1 MNPLLI
7 VGGIAALLLW
17 SKNSKAKAPAE
28 TTPTG
33 PAPSP
38 ANPSGLDRPLE
49 PTGPPAVMEKPVEP
63 TGPSDVPEIRETTP
77 EIVVVDDG
85 NWSQGS
91 TSNVDSQLGL
101 GDNQSAI
108 ASPANPSGLDAP
120 AEPTGPVSS
129 PANPSGLD
137 KPSEPI
143 VGTASSGAGYFA
155 FPESKAFE
163 QKLLASG
170 YYNPQAGVG
179 TKGHTSEWWSY
190 LRFDVLPDFNTQYH
204 GTMGQAPFYR
214 ALMAELK
221 AQGKLNDQTLE
232 AFVAKQEKRWAPKVS
247 TPTNYRAVNSSGW
260 VHQGQGV
267 YSRPQGTSDCPEGY
281 FYSESR
287 AMTRGYYGCITE
299 DRYVQIVKEK
309 MPQIN
314 PMPASVWQDVILLT
328 YAGNFNDQSVLTMP
342 ASELVKEIRDRVV
355 GCSNQWC
362 KVVQNTFLTDTTA
375 FANDRFTFKDVVWAT
390 MDNNYIAFYPIPVKA
405 AGRKRTAAPAYAMF
419 PVTQAEYNDYKEY
432 HRISKL

>member
-1 MNPLLI
+1 MNPFLI
-7 VGGIAALLLW
+7 VGGIAALFLW
-17 SKNSKAKAPAE
+17 SKNSKAKASAG

-49 PTGPPAVMEKPVEP
+49 PTGPPVVVENPVEP
-63 TGPSDVPEIRETTP
+63 TGPSDVPEIRETTA

-85 NWSQGS
+85 NWSEGS

-101 GDNQSAI
+101 QDNQSAI
-108 ASPANPSGLDAP
+108 PSPANPSGID
-120 AEPTGPVSS
+120 
-129 PANPSGLD
+129 NPL
-137 KPSEPI
+137 EPI
-143 VGTASSGAGYFA
+143 VATPSLRRGYFV
-155 FPESKAFE
+155 FPESQDFE
-163 QKLLASG
+163 KKLMESG
-170 YYNPQAGVG
+170 YYNPKASVS
-179 TKGHTSEWWSY
+179 TKGHTSNWWSY
-190 LRFDVLPDFNTQYH
+190 LRFDVLPDFNKQYH
-204 GTMGQAPFYR
+204 GTMGQLPFYR
-214 ALMAELK
+214 ALMLELQK
-221 AQGKLNDQTLE
+221 QGKLNDQTLE
-232 AFVAKQEKRWAPKVS
+232 AFVAKQKKRWAPKVT

-287 AMTRGYYGCITE
+287 VWTRGFNRCITE

-309 MPQIN
+309 IPQIN
-314 PMPASVWQDVILLT
+314 PMPVSVWQDVILLT
-328 YAGNFNDQSVLTMP
+328 YAGNFYDRSVLTMP

-405 AGRKRTAAPAYAMF
+405 GGSKRKAAPVYAMF

-432 HRISKL
+432 NRISKL

>member
-1 MNPLLI
+1 MNPFLI

-17 SKNSKAKAPAE
+17 SKNSQAKASAG

-33 PAPSP
+33 PTPSP
-38 ANPSGLDRPLE
+38 ANPSGLDKPLE
-49 PTGPPAVMEKPVEP
+49 PTGPPVVVENPVEP
-63 TGPSDVPEIRETTP
+63 TSTSDVPEIRETTP
-77 EIVVVDDG
+77 EIVIVDDG
-85 NWSQGS
+85 NWSEGS

-101 GDNQSAI
+101 GDNQSTI
-108 ASPANPSGLDAP
+108 P
-120 AEPTGPVSS
+120 S

-137 KPSEPI
+137 KPSEPLVI
-143 VGTASSGAGYFA
+143 STNDPSYSYFPT
-155 FPESKAFE
+155 PESKAFE
-163 QKLLASG
+163 QKLLSSG
-170 YYNPQAGVG
+170 YYNPQAGIG
-179 TKGHTSEWWSY
+179 TPKHTSEWWY
-190 LRFDVLPDFNTQYH
+190 YVRFNLLPDFAKQIQ
-204 GTMGQAPFYR
+204 GTMGQGPFYR
-214 ALMAELK
+214 ALMAELQK
-221 AQGKLNDQTLE
+221 QEKLNDQTI
-232 AFVAKQEKRWAPKVS
+232 ANFVAHVQKKYAPKVS
-247 TPTNYRAVNSSGW
+247 TPTNYPSVNSSGW

-267 YSRPQGTSDCPEGY
+267 YARPQGTSDCPEGY

-287 AMTRGYYGCITE
+287 LMTRGYYGCITE

-314 PMPASVWQDVILLT
+314 PMPASVWQDVILLN

-390 MDNNYIAFYPIPVKA
+390 MDNNYIAFYPIPVKV
-405 AGRKRTAAPAYAMF
+405 GGSKRSAAPVYAMF

-432 HRISKL
+432 YRISNL

>member
-1 MNPLLI
+1 MNPFLI

-17 SKNSKAKAPAE
+17 SKNSKAKASAG

-33 PAPSP
+33 PASSP
-38 ANPSGLDRPLE
+38 ANPSWLDRPLE
-49 PTGPPAVMEKPVEP
+49 PTGPPVVLENPVEP

-85 NWSQGS
+85 NWSEGS

-101 GDNQSAI
+101 QDNQSAI
-108 ASPANPSGLDAP
+108 PSPANPSGID
-120 AEPTGPVSS
+120 
-129 PANPSGLD
+129 NPL
-137 KPSEPI
+137 EPI
-143 VGTASSGAGYFA
+143 VATPSLRRGYFV
-155 FPESKAFE
+155 FPESQDFE
-163 QKLLASG
+163 KKLMESG
-170 YYNPQAGVG
+170 YYNPKASVS
-179 TKGHTSEWWSY
+179 TKGHTSNWWSY
-190 LRFDVLPDFNTQYH
+190 LRFDVLPDFNKQYH
-204 GTMGQAPFYR
+204 GTMGQLPFYR
-214 ALMAELK
+214 ALMLELQK
-221 AQGKLNDQTLE
+221 QGKLNDQTLE
-232 AFVAKQEKRWAPKVS
+232 AFVAKQKKRWAPKVT
-247 TPTNYRAVNSSGW
+247 TPTNYPAVNSSGW

-287 AMTRGYYGCITE
+287 VWTRGFNRCITE

-309 MPQIN
+309 IPQIN
-314 PMPASVWQDVILLT
+314 PMPVSVWQDVILLT
-328 YAGNFNDQSVLTMP
+328 YAGNFYDRSVLTMP

-405 AGRKRTAAPAYAMF
+405 GGSKRKAAPVYAMF

-432 HRISKL
+432 NRISKL

>member
-1 MNPLLI
+1 MNPFLI

-17 SKNSKAKAPAE
+17 SKNSKAKASAG
-28 TTPTG
+28 TTPAG
-33 PAPSP
+33 PVPSP

-49 PTGPPAVMEKPVEP
+49 PTGPPVVMDNPVEP

-85 NWSQGS
+85 NWSEGS
-91 TSNVDSQLGL
+91 TSNVDTQLGL
-101 GDNQSAI
+101 QDNQSAI
-108 ASPANPSGLDAP
+108 PSPANPSGID
-120 AEPTGPVSS
+120 
-129 PANPSGLD
+129 NPL
-137 KPSEPI
+137 EPI
-143 VGTASSGAGYFA
+143 VATPSLTSGYFV
-155 FPESKAFE
+155 FPESQDFE
-163 QKLLASG
+163 KKLIASG
-170 YYNPQAGVG
+170 YYNPKAGVG

-190 LRFDVLPDFNTQYH
+190 LRFDVLPDFNKQYH

-214 ALMAELK
+214 ALMLELQK
-221 AQGKLNDQTLE
+221 QGKLNDQTLE
-232 AFVAKQEKRWAPKVS
+232 AFVAKQKKRWAPKVT
-247 TPTNYRAVNSSGW
+247 TPTNYPAVNSSGW

-267 YSRPQGTSDCPEGY
+267 YSRPKGTSDCPEGY

-287 AMTRGYYGCITE
+287 VMTRGYNGCITE

-314 PMPASVWQDVILLT
+314 PMPASVWQDVIQLT

-405 AGRKRTAAPAYAMF
+405 GGSKRKAAPVYAMF

-432 HRISKL
+432 NRISKL

>member
-1 MNPLLI
+1 MNPFLI

-17 SKNSKAKAPAE
+17 SKNSKAKASAG

-49 PTGPPAVMEKPVEP
+49 PTGPPVVVENPVEP

-85 NWSQGS
+85 NWSEGS

-101 GDNQSAI
+101 QDNQSAI
-108 ASPANPSGLDAP
+108 PSPANPSGID
-120 AEPTGPVSS
+120 
-129 PANPSGLD
+129 NPL
-137 KPSEPI
+137 EPI
-143 VGTASSGAGYFA
+143 VATPSLRKGYFV
-155 FPESKAFE
+155 FPESQDFE
-163 QKLLASG
+163 KKLMESG
-170 YYNPQAGVG
+170 YYNPKASVS
-179 TKGHTSEWWSY
+179 TKGHTSNWWSY
-190 LRFDVLPDFNTQYH
+190 LRFDVLPDFNKQYY

-214 ALMAELK
+214 ALMLELQK
-221 AQGKLNDQTLE
+221 QGKLNDQTLE
-232 AFVAKQEKRWAPKVS
+232 AFVAKQKKRWAPKVT
-247 TPTNYRAVNSSGW
+247 TPTNYPAVNSSGW
-260 VHQGQGV
+260 LHQGQGV

-287 AMTRGYYGCITE
+287 VWTRGFNRCITE

-309 MPQIN
+309 IPQIN
-314 PMPASVWQDVILLT
+314 PMPVSVWQDVILLT
-328 YAGNFNDQSVLTMP
+328 YAGNFYDRSVLTMP

-405 AGRKRTAAPAYAMF
+405 GGSKRKAAPVYAMF

-432 HRISKL
+432 NRISKL

>member
-1 MNPLLI
+1 MNPFLI

-17 SKNSKAKAPAE
+17 SKNSKAKASAG

-33 PAPSP
+33 PASSP
-38 ANPSGLDRPLE
+38 ANPSWLDRPLE
-49 PTGPPAVMEKPVEP
+49 PTGPPVVLENPVEP

-85 NWSQGS
+85 NWSEGS

-101 GDNQSAI
+101 QDNQSAI
-108 ASPANPSGLDAP
+108 PSPANPSGID
-120 AEPTGPVSS
+120 
-129 PANPSGLD
+129 NPL
-137 KPSEPI
+137 EPI
-143 VGTASSGAGYFA
+143 VATPSLRRGYFV
-155 FPESKAFE
+155 FPESQDFE
-163 QKLLASG
+163 KKLMESG
-170 YYNPQAGVG
+170 YYNPKASVS
-179 TKGHTSEWWSY
+179 TKGHTSNWWSY
-190 LRFDVLPDFNTQYH
+190 LRFDVLPDFNKQYY

-214 ALMAELK
+214 ALMLELQK
-221 AQGKLNDQTLE
+221 QGKLNDQTLE
-232 AFVAKQEKRWAPKVS
+232 AFVAKQKKRWAPKVT

-287 AMTRGYYGCITE
+287 VWTRGFNRCITE

-314 PMPASVWQDVILLT
+314 PMPASVWQDVILLN
-328 YAGNFNDQSVLTMP
+328 YAGNFYDRSVLTMP

-405 AGRKRTAAPAYAMF
+405 GGSKRKAAPVYAMF

-432 HRISKL
+432 NRISKL

>member
-1 MNPLLI
+1 MNPFLI
-7 VGGIAALLLW
+7 VGGIAALFLW
-17 SKNSKAKAPAE
+17 SKNSKAKASAG

-49 PTGPPAVMEKPVEP
+49 PTGPPVVVENPVEP

-85 NWSQGS
+85 NWSEGS

-101 GDNQSAI
+101 QDNQSAI
-108 ASPANPSGLDAP
+108 PSPANPSGID
-120 AEPTGPVSS
+120 
-129 PANPSGLD
+129 NPL
-137 KPSEPI
+137 EPI
-143 VGTASSGAGYFA
+143 VATPSLRRGYFV
-155 FPESKAFE
+155 FPESQDFE
-163 QKLLASG
+163 KKLMESG
-170 YYNPQAGVG
+170 YYNPKASVS
-179 TKGHTSEWWSY
+179 TKGHTSNWWSY
-190 LRFDVLPDFNTQYH
+190 LRFDVLPDFNKQYY

-214 ALMAELK
+214 ALMLELQK
-221 AQGKLNDQTLE
+221 QGKLNDQTLE
-232 AFVAKQEKRWAPKVS
+232 AFVAKQKKRWAPKVT
-247 TPTNYRAVNSSGW
+247 TPTNYPAVNSSGW

-287 AMTRGYYGCITE
+287 FMTRGYYGCITE

-309 MPQIN
+309 IPQIN
-314 PMPASVWQDVILLT
+314 PMPVSVWQDVILLT
-328 YAGNFNDQSVLTMP
+328 YAGNFYDRSVLTMP

-405 AGRKRTAAPAYAMF
+405 GGSKRTAAPVYAMF

-432 HRISKL
+432 YRISKL

>member
-1 MNPLLI
+1 MNPFLI

-17 SKNSKAKAPAE
+17 SKNSKAKASAG

-33 PAPSP
+33 PASSP
-38 ANPSGLDRPLE
+38 ANPSWLDRPLE
-49 PTGPPAVMEKPVEP
+49 PTGPPVVLENPVEP

-85 NWSQGS
+85 NWSEGS

-101 GDNQSAI
+101 QDNQSAI
-108 ASPANPSGLDAP
+108 PSPANPSGID
-120 AEPTGPVSS
+120 
-129 PANPSGLD
+129 NPL
-137 KPSEPI
+137 EPI
-143 VGTASSGAGYFA
+143 VATPSLRRGYFV
-155 FPESKAFE
+155 FPESQDFE
-163 QKLLASG
+163 KKLMESG
-170 YYNPQAGVG
+170 YYNPKASVS
-179 TKGHTSEWWSY
+179 TKGHTSNWWSY
-190 LRFDVLPDFNTQYH
+190 LRFDVLPDFNKQYY

-214 ALMAELK
+214 ALMLELQK
-221 AQGKLNDQTLE
+221 QGKLNDQTLE
-232 AFVAKQEKRWAPKVS
+232 AFVAKQKKRWAPKVT
-247 TPTNYRAVNSSGW
+247 TPTNYPAVNSSGW

-287 AMTRGYYGCITE
+287 VWTRGFNRCITE

-309 MPQIN
+309 IPQIN
-314 PMPASVWQDVILLT
+314 PMPVSVWQDVILLT
-328 YAGNFNDQSVLTMP
+328 YAGNFYDRSVLTMP

-405 AGRKRTAAPAYAMF
+405 GGSKRKAAPVYAMF

-432 HRISKL
+432 NRISKL

>member
-1 MNPLLI
+1 MNPFLI

-17 SKNSKAKAPAE
+17 SKNLQAKASAG

-38 ANPSGLDRPLE
+38 ANPSGLDKPLE
-49 PTGPPAVMEKPVEP
+49 PTGPPVVVENPVEP
-63 TGPSDVPEIRETTP
+63 TGTSDVPEIRETTP
-77 EIVVVDDG
+77 EIVIVDDG
-85 NWSQGS
+85 NWSEGS
-91 TSNVDSQLGL
+91 TSNVDNQLGL
-101 GDNQSAI
+101 GDNQSNI
-108 ASPANPSGLDAP
+108 P
-120 AEPTGPVSS
+120 S

-137 KPSEPI
+137 KPSEPLVI
-143 VGTASSGAGYFA
+143 STNDASYSYFPT
-155 FPESKAFE
+155 PEAKAFE

-190 LRFDVLPDFNTQYH
+190 LRFDVLPDFNKQYH
-204 GTMGQAPFYR
+204 GTMGQGPFYR

-232 AFVAKQEKRWAPKVS
+232 AFVAKQKKRWAPKVS
-247 TPTNYRAVNSSGW
+247 TPTNYPSVNSSGW

-267 YSRPQGTSDCPEGY
+267 YARPQGTSDCPEGY

-287 AMTRGYYGCITE
+287 LMTRGYYGCITE

-314 PMPASVWQDVILLT
+314 PMPASVWQDVILLN

>member
-1 MNPLLI
+1 MNPFLI

-17 SKNSKAKAPAE
+17 SKNSKAKASAG

-49 PTGPPAVMEKPVEP
+49 PTGPPVVVENPVEP

-85 NWSQGS
+85 NWSEGS

-101 GDNQSAI
+101 QDNQSAI
-108 ASPANPSGLDAP
+108 PSPANPSGID
-120 AEPTGPVSS
+120 S
-129 PANPSGLD
+129 
-137 KPSEPI
+137 PSEPI
-143 VGTASSGAGYFA
+143 VASPSLRKGYFV
-155 FPESKAFE
+155 FPESQDFE
-163 QKLLASG
+163 KKLMESG
-170 YYNPQAGVG
+170 YYNPKAGVG

-190 LRFDVLPDFNTQYH
+190 LRFDVLPDFNKQYY

-214 ALMAELK
+214 ALMLELQK
-221 AQGKLNDQTLE
+221 QGKLNDQTLE
-232 AFVAKQEKRWAPKVS
+232 AFVAKQKKRWAPKVT
-247 TPTNYRAVNSSGW
+247 TPTNYPAVNSSGW

-287 AMTRGYYGCITE
+287 VWTRGFNRCITE

-309 MPQIN
+309 IPQIN

-328 YAGNFNDQSVLTMP
+328 YAGKFNDRSVLTMP

-405 AGRKRTAAPAYAMF
+405 GGSKRKAAPVYAMF

-432 HRISKL
+432 NRISKL

>member
-1 MNPLLI
+1 MNPFLI
-7 VGGIAALLLW
+7 VGGIAGLLLW
-17 SKNSKAKAPAE
+17 NKNSQAKAPVG

-33 PAPSP
+33 PTPSP
-38 ANPSGLDRPLE
+38 ANPSGLDKPLE
-49 PTGPPAVMEKPVEP
+49 PTGPPIIMQNPVEP
-63 TGPSDVPEIRETTP
+63 TGPSGVPEIRETTS
-77 EIVVVDDG
+77 EVVIIEDG

-91 TSNVDSQLGL
+91 TSNVDSQLGV
-101 GDNQSAI
+101 GSTKYSGQSGAI
-108 ASPANPSGLDAP
+108 PSPANPEGLD
-120 AEPTGPVSS
+120 
-129 PANPSGLD
+129 NPL
-137 KPSEPI
+137 
-143 VGTASSGAGYFA
+143 
-155 FPESKAFE
+155 
-163 QKLLASG
+163 
-170 YYNPQAGVG
+170 
-179 TKGHTSEWWSY
+179 TSTTT
-190 LRFDVLPDFNTQYH
+190 R
-204 GTMGQAPFYR
+204 
-214 ALMAELK
+214 
-221 AQGKLNDQTLE
+221 
-232 AFVAKQEKRWAPKVS
+232 
-247 TPTNYRAVNSSGW
+247 TNYPALNSSGW

-267 YSRPQGTSDCPEGY
+267 YARPQGTSGCPEGY

-287 AMTRGYYGCITE
+287 LMTRGYNGCITE

-309 MPQIN
+309 LPQTN
-314 PMPASVWQDVILLT
+314 PMPPSVWQDVILMN

-432 HRISKL
+432 NRISKL

>member
-1 MNPLLI
+1 MNPFLI
-7 VGGIAALLLW
+7 VGGIAALFLW
-17 SKNSKAKAPAE
+17 SKNSKAKASAG

-49 PTGPPAVMEKPVEP
+49 PTGPPVVVENPVEP
-63 TGPSDVPEIRETTP
+63 TGPSDVPEIRETTA

-85 NWSQGS
+85 NWSEGS

-101 GDNQSAI
+101 QDNQSAI
-108 ASPANPSGLDAP
+108 PS
-120 AEPTGPVSS
+120 
-129 PANPSGLD
+129 
-137 KPSEPI
+137 
-143 VGTASSGAGYFA
+143 
-155 FPESKAFE
+155 
-163 QKLLASG
+163 
-170 YYNPQAGVG
+170 
-179 TKGHTSEWWSY
+179 
-190 LRFDVLPDFNTQYH
+190 
-204 GTMGQAPFYR
+204 
-214 ALMAELK
+214 
-221 AQGKLNDQTLE
+221 
-232 AFVAKQEKRWAPKVS
+232 
-247 TPTNYRAVNSSGW
+247 PTNYRAVNSSGW

-287 AMTRGYYGCITE
+287 VMTRGYNGCITE

-314 PMPASVWQDVILLT
+314 PMPASVWQDVILLN
-328 YAGNFNDQSVLTMP
+328 YAGNFYDRSVLTMP

-405 AGRKRTAAPAYAMF
+405 GGSKRKAAPVYAMF

-432 HRISKL
+432 NRISKL